1 MVPQLGPFLLEN
13 YTEAGPSGSAFGFA
27 AESGSVRLDSP
38 LYFRKERIK
47 MALPSKIEVRGGR
60 VHNLKNI
67 DVDIPLH
74 KFVAVSGLSG
84 SGKSSLAMGILYE
97 EGSRRYLD
105 ALSTYMRR
113 RIKQGTQAD
122 VTSVKHIPSALALR
136 QRPSVP
142 NERATVGTTT
152 ETFNVLRLIFSRLG
166 APVCPNGHRL
176 APSLD
181 IAEAAAKSGAEMMR
195 LTCPRCGAKFYA
207 FSAEDFAFNSD
218 GACKN
223 CAGTGKVRQLDDSK
237 LIADENLSLKDGAVA
252 SWSLPGRN
260 FMPNVA
266 QHAGV
271 RIDIPFKDLSDK
283 EKDFVLNGPEKKY
296 QMDFLSGTGRV
307 FHDFNA
313 LYENAHQAVLRSA
326 KSSKSERAQKRIAE
340 FFTYSTCP
348 VCHGTRL
355 RPELLQQ
362 LVNGKNIAQVQQMQL
377 GDLPDFARQ
386 TLAHLPAEMQTMA
399 SSLIK
404 EFLNNLQPLLDLG
417 LDYLTMA
424 RPGNTLS
431 TGELQR
437 IQLARTLRTETTGVL
452 YVLDEPS
459 IGLHPANVT
468 GLIKILHKLVAQ
480 GNSLVV
486 VDHNVDII
494 KAADEIIEIGP
505 GSGEKGGRILAQG
518 SPKAI
523 AQDKDSLIGLY
534 LKGRAKLLARKTA
547 AKINSKQIKFEVN
560 QYFNLHKVRAGIPVN
575 QLTAVT
581 GFSGAG
587 KTSLILNS
595 LVPAIEKAAK
605 GEKLPKQIRQ
615 FSSPVHNV
623 VSVDATPIGKSTRST
638 VATYTSIMDNLRKLF
653 ARQPLAQE
661 KHYTPSYFS
670 YNNKQGAC
678 PTCGGTGIVTLDIQF
693 LPDMQQ
699 VCPTCHGQR
708 YNKNIQQVKWQG
720 SSIVDILNLD
730 INEALPVFKR
740 VPKIRR
746 KLELLKEV
754 GLDYLHLGESTPTLS
769 GGEAQRLKLV
779 THLSHKQDDTLFVFD
794 EPTIGL
800 HPLDVKV
807 LVGVMQKLIDQGATI
822 ITITHDLNLMA
833 NADYL
838 LDLGPRGG
846 KNGGQLVAQGRP
858 LELIKDPQSL
868 TVKYLAAYWQKRRN

>member
-1 MVPQLGPFLLEN
+1 
-13 YTEAGPSGSAFGFA
+13 
-27 AESGSVRLDSP
+27 
-38 LYFRKERIK
+38 
-47 MALPSKIEVRGGR
+47 MALPKQIEVRGAK

-67 DVDIPLH
+67 DVNILLH
-74 KFVAVSGLSG
+74 KFVAISGLSG

-113 RIKQGTQAD
+113 RIKQGAQAD

-142 NERATVGTTT
+142 NERANVGTTT

-166 APVCPNGHRL
+166 SPICPNGHRV
-176 APSLD
+176 APSLA
-181 IAEAAAKSGAEMMR
+181 IAEAMSKSGEEMGR
-195 LTCPRCGAKFYA
+195 ITCPTCGVKFYVP
-207 FSAEDFAFNSD
+207 SAEEFAFNSD
-218 GACKN
+218 GACTE
-223 CAGTGKVRQLDDSK
+223 CGGTGKVRQLDENK
-237 LIADENLSLKDGAVA
+237 LIADENLSIEDGAVA

-260 FMPNVA
+260 FMPSVA
-266 QHAGV
+266 EHAGV
-271 RIDIPFKDLSDK
+271 RINVPFKDLTDK

-296 QMDFLSGTGRV
+296 KMDFLSGTGRV

-355 RPELLQQ
+355 RPELLKQ
-362 LVNGKNIAQVQQMQL
+362 LVNGKNIDEVEHMQL
-377 GDLPDFARQ
+377 GDLPDWSKEV
-386 TLAHLPAEMQTMA
+386 LAKLPEEMHQMA
-399 SSLIK
+399 SLLIK
-404 EFLNNLQPLLDLG
+404 EFINNLQPLLDLG

-424 RPGNTLS
+424 RAGNTLS

-459 IGLHPANVT
+459 IGLHPANVD
-468 GLIKILHKLVAQ
+468 GLIKVLRKLVDQ

-505 GSGEKGGRILAQG
+505 GSGEQGGQILAQG
-518 SPKAI
+518 TPRELEDNK
-523 AQDKDSLIGLY
+523 KSLIAPY
-534 LKGRAKLLARKTA
+534 LNGKADLMARKTTD
-547 AKINSKQIKFEVN
+547 KINSDQIKFEIEH
-560 QYFNLHKVRAGIPVN
+560 YFNLHDIKAGIPVN
-575 QLTAVT
+575 QITAVT

-587 KTSLILNS
+587 KTSLILDS
-595 LVPAIEKAAK
+595 LVPAIEAQAK
-605 GEKLPKQIRQ
+605 GEKLPKQIKK

-653 ARQPLAQE
+653 ARQPLAKE

-670 YNNKQGAC
+670 YNNKEGAC

-699 VCPTCHGQR
+699 TCPTCHGER
-708 YNKNIQQVKWQG
+708 YNPAIKQVKWHG
-720 SSIVDILNLD
+720 MSIVDVLNLD
-730 INEALPVFKR
+730 INEALPVFKKA
-740 VPKIRR
+740 PKIEREL
-746 KLELLKEV
+746 KLLKEV

-779 THLSHKQDDTLFVFD
+779 THLSHKLDDTLFVFD

-807 LVGVMQKLIDQGATI
+807 FVTVMQKLLDQGATI
-822 ITITHDLNLMA
+822 LTITHDLNLIV
-833 NADYL
+833 NSDYI
-838 LDLGPRGG
+838 LDLGPHGG
-846 KNGGQLVAQGRP
+846 KAGGRIVAEGMPRELVKHP
-858 LELIKDPQSL
+858 DSL
-868 TVKYLAAYWQKRRN
+868 TTRYLADYWKQFE

>member
-1 MVPQLGPFLLEN
+1 MSIPNQ
-13 YTEAGPSGSAFGFA
+13 
-27 AESGSVRLDSP
+27 
-38 LYFRKERIK
+38 
-47 MALPSKIEVRGGR
+47 IEVRGGR

-67 DVDIPLH
+67 DVNIPLN
-74 KFVAVSGLSG
+74 KFVAISGLSG

-113 RIKQGTQAD
+113 RIKQGNQVD

-142 NERATVGTTT
+142 NERATVGTMS

-166 APVCPNGHRL
+166 SPVCPNGHRL
-176 APSLD
+176 KPSLD
-181 IAEAAAKSGAEMMR
+181 IAEAASKTGEQMGVI
-195 LTCPRCGAKFYA
+195 TCPTCGVKFHM
-207 FSAEDFAFNSD
+207 FSAEAFAFNSE
-218 GACKN
+218 GACTE
-223 CAGTGKVRQLDDSK
+223 CGGSGKVRQLDEDK
-237 LIADENLSLKDGAVA
+237 LIADENLSIKDGAVA

-266 QHAGV
+266 EHAGV
-271 RIDIPFKDLSDK
+271 RIDIPYKDLTEK

-296 QMDFLSGTGRV
+296 KMDFLSGTGRV

-348 VCHGTRL
+348 VCHGSRL
-355 RPELLQQ
+355 KPELLKQ
-362 LVNGKNIAQVQQMQL
+362 LVGNENIDQVSQKQL
-377 GDLPDFARQ
+377 GDLSAWVDKIQAELPENMHKM
-386 TLAHLPAEMQTMA
+386 AHALFV
-399 SSLIK
+399 
-404 EFLNNLQPLLDLG
+404 EFLDNLQPLVDLG

-424 RPGNTLS
+424 RNGNTLS

-459 IGLHPANVT
+459 IGLHPANVA
-468 GLIKILHKLVAQ
+468 GLIKVLRKLVSQ

-494 KAADEIIEIGP
+494 AAADEVIEIGP
-505 GSGEKGGRILAQG
+505 GSGENGGQILDQG
-518 SPKAI
+518 PISAI
-523 AQDKDSLIGLY
+523 KEDKQSLIRPY
-534 LKGRAKLLARKTA
+534 LDGSAQLLARKVA
-547 AKINSKQIKFEVN
+547 SKINPDSISFEVKN
-560 QYFNLHKVRAGIPVN
+560 YFNLKDVKANVPLN

-587 KTSLILNS
+587 KTSLILDS
-595 LVPAIEKAAK
+595 LVPAIKAK
-605 GEKLPKQIRQ
+605 SKNEKLPKQVVN
-615 FSSPVHNV
+615 FSSSISNV
-623 VSVDATPIGKSTRST
+623 VGVDASPIGKSTRST
-638 VATYTSIMDNLRKLF
+638 VATYTSIMDNLRRLF
-653 ARQPLAQE
+653 ANQPLAKE
-661 KHYTPSYFS
+661 KHFTPTYFS

-699 VCPTCHGQR
+699 TCPTCHGDR
-708 YNKNIQQVKWQG
+708 YNQVVQQVKWQG
-720 SSIVDILNLD
+720 MSIVDVLNLD
-730 INEALPVFKR
+730 IDTALPIFKK
-740 VPKIRR
+740 VPKIEREL
-746 KLELLKEV
+746 KLLKEV

-779 THLSHKQDDTLFVFD
+779 THLSHKQSDTLFVFD

-807 LVGVMQKLIDQGATI
+807 LVKVMQKLLDQGATL
-822 ITITHDLNLMA
+822 ITITHDLNLVA
-833 NADYL
+833 NCDYL
-838 LDLGPRGG
+838 IDLGPRGG
-846 KNGGQLVAQGRP
+846 KNGGRIVASGKP
-858 LELIKDPQSL
+858 CDLIKKPVSL
-868 TVKYLAAYWQKRRN
+868 TTQYLADYCEQFNTFKGV

>member
-1 MVPQLGPFLLEN
+1 M
-13 YTEAGPSGSAFGFA
+13 
-27 AESGSVRLDSP
+27 
-38 LYFRKERIK
+38 ERGYLMTI
-47 MALPSKIEVRGGR
+47 PTKIEVRGGR

-67 DVDIPLH
+67 DVDIPLN
-74 KFVAVSGLSG
+74 KFVAISGLSG

-113 RIKQGTQAD
+113 RIKQGNQVD

-142 NERATVGTTT
+142 NERATVGTMS

-166 APVCPNGHRL
+166 SPVCPNGHHL
-176 APSLD
+176 KPSLA
-181 IAEAAAKSGAEMMR
+181 IAKAMSMSGEQMGQ
-195 LTCPRCGAKFYA
+195 LTCPVCGVKFYA
-207 FSAEDFAFNSD
+207 PSAEQFAFNSD
-218 GACKN
+218 GACTE
-223 CAGTGKVRQLDDSK
+223 CGGTGKVRQLDESK
-237 LIADENLSLKDGAVA
+237 LITDENLSIKDGAVA

-266 QHAGV
+266 EHAGV
-271 RIDIPFKDLSDK
+271 RIDIPYKDLTDK

-296 QMDFLSGTGRV
+296 KMDFLSGTGRV

-313 LYENAHQAVLRSA
+313 LYENARQAVYRSA

-348 VCHGTRL
+348 LCHGSRL
-355 RPELLQQ
+355 KPELLQQ
-362 LVNGKNIAQVQQMQL
+362 LIGKQNINQVAEMQL
-377 GDLPDFARQ
+377 GDLVTWVKDVQA
-386 TLAHLPAEMQTMA
+386 TLPTNMHKMAHSIIQ
-399 SSLIK
+399 
-404 EFLNNLQPLLDLG
+404 EFLDNLQPLVDLG

-424 RPGNTLS
+424 RSGNTLS

-459 IGLHPANVT
+459 IGLHPANVV
-468 GLIKILHKLVAQ
+468 GLIKVLRKLVAQ

-494 KAADEIIEIGP
+494 KAADEVIEIGP
-505 GSGEKGGRILAQG
+505 GSGKKGGQILDQD
-518 SPKAI
+518 SITAI
-523 AQDKDSLIGLY
+523 KHDQHSLIRPY
-534 LKGRAKLLARKTA
+534 LDGSAKLLAREPA
-547 AKINSKQIKFEVN
+547 NQINSDSISFEVK
-560 QYFNLHKVRAGIPVN
+560 QYFNLHDVKTKIPLN

-587 KTSLILNS
+587 KTSLILDS
-595 LVPAIEKAAK
+595 LVPAIIAK
-605 GEKLPKQIRQ
+605 SKSEKLPKQISS
-615 FSSPVHNV
+615 FSSPISNV
-623 VSVDATPIGKSTRST
+623 VSVDASPIGKSTRST
-638 VATYTSIMDNLRKLF
+638 VATYTSIMDNLRKLY
-653 ARQPLAQE
+653 ASQPLAKK
-661 KHYTPSYFS
+661 KHYTPSWFS

-699 VCPTCHGQR
+699 VCPTCHGDR
-708 YNKNIQQVKWQG
+708 YNQDVQKVKWHDL
-720 SSIVDILNLD
+720 SIVDALNLD
-730 INEALPVFKR
+730 VNEALPIFVK
-740 VPKIRR
+740 VPKIEREL
-746 KLELLKEV
+746 KLLKEV
-754 GLDYLHLGESTPTLS
+754 GLDYLHLGEDTPTLS

-779 THLSHKQDDTLFVFD
+779 THLSHKQNDTLFVFD

-807 LVGVMQKLIDQGATI
+807 LVQVMQKLLAQGATI
-822 ITITHDLNLMA
+822 ITITHDLNLIV
-833 NADYL
+833 NCDYMI
-838 LDLGPRGG
+838 DLGPRGG
-846 KNGGQLVAQGRP
+846 KNGGRIVQEGKP
-858 LELIKDPQSL
+858 LELKQKPESL
-868 TVKYLAAYWQKRRN
+868 TAHYLANYLHDFENLF

>member
-1 MVPQLGPFLLEN
+1 
-13 YTEAGPSGSAFGFA
+13 
-27 AESGSVRLDSP
+27 
-38 LYFRKERIK
+38 
-47 MALPSKIEVRGGR
+47 MALPKQIEVRGAK

-67 DVDIPLH
+67 DVNILLH
-74 KFVAVSGLSG
+74 KFVAISGLSG

-113 RIKQGTQAD
+113 RIKQGAQAD

-142 NERATVGTTT
+142 NERANVGTTT

-166 APVCPNGHRL
+166 SPICPNGHRV
-176 APSLD
+176 APSLA
-181 IAEAAAKSGAEMMR
+181 IAEAMSKSGEEMGR
-195 LTCPRCGAKFYA
+195 ITCPTCGVKFYVP
-207 FSAEDFAFNSD
+207 SAEEFAFNSD
-218 GACKN
+218 GACTE
-223 CAGTGKVRQLDDSK
+223 CGGTGKVRQLDENK
-237 LIADENLSLKDGAVA
+237 LIADENLSIEDGAVA

-260 FMPNVA
+260 FMPSVA
-266 QHAGV
+266 EHAGV
-271 RIDIPFKDLSDK
+271 RINVPFKDLTDK

-296 QMDFLSGTGRV
+296 KMDFLSGTGRV

-355 RPELLQQ
+355 RPELLKQ
-362 LVNGKNIAQVQQMQL
+362 LVNGKNIDEVEHMQL
-377 GDLPDFARQ
+377 GDLPAWSKEV
-386 TLAHLPAEMQTMA
+386 LAKLPEEMHQMA
-399 SSLIK
+399 SLLIK
-404 EFLNNLQPLLDLG
+404 EFINNLQPLLDLG

-424 RPGNTLS
+424 RAGNTLS

-459 IGLHPANVT
+459 IGLHPANVD
-468 GLIKILHKLVAQ
+468 GLIKVLRKLVDQ

-505 GSGEKGGRILAQG
+505 GSGEQGGQILAQG
-518 SPKAI
+518 TPRELEDNK
-523 AQDKDSLIGLY
+523 KSLIAPY
-534 LKGRAKLLARKTA
+534 LNGKADLMARKTTD
-547 AKINSKQIKFEVN
+547 KINSDQIKFEIEH
-560 QYFNLHKVRAGIPVN
+560 YFNLHDIKAGIPVN
-575 QLTAVT
+575 QITAVT

-587 KTSLILNS
+587 KTSLILDS
-595 LVPAIEKAAK
+595 LVPAIEAQAK
-605 GEKLPKQIRQ
+605 GEKLPKQIKK

-653 ARQPLAQE
+653 ARQPLAKE

-670 YNNKQGAC
+670 YNNKEGAC

-699 VCPTCHGQR
+699 TCPTCHGER
-708 YNKNIQQVKWQG
+708 YNPAIQQVKWHG
-720 SSIVDILNLD
+720 MSIVDVLNLD
-730 INEALPVFKR
+730 INEALPVFKKA
-740 VPKIRR
+740 PKIEREL
-746 KLELLKEV
+746 KLLKEV

-779 THLSHKQDDTLFVFD
+779 THLSHKLDDTLFVFD

-807 LVGVMQKLIDQGATI
+807 FVTVMQKLLDQGATI
-822 ITITHDLNLMA
+822 LTITHDLNLIV
-833 NADYL
+833 NSDYI
-838 LDLGPRGG
+838 LDLGPHGG
-846 KNGGQLVAQGRP
+846 KAGGRIVAEGMPRELVKHP
-858 LELIKDPQSL
+858 DSL
-868 TVKYLAAYWQKRRN
+868 TTRYLADYWKQFE